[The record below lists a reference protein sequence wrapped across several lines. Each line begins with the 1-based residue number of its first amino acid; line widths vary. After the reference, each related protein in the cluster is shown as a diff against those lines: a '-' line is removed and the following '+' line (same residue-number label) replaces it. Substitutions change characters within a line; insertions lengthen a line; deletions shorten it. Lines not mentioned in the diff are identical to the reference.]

1 VGPDIRSAGSPG
13 ATVTADSL
21 LALVRDGVGHPEPP
35 DPPGVYR
42 TTEISDKQVADIAA
56 YLNDQSAE

>member
-1 VGPDIRSAGSPG
+1 
-13 ATVTADSL
+13 
-21 LALVRDGVGHPEPP
+21 LALVREGVGHPEPP

-56 YLNDQSAE
+56 YLNEQSAE